1 MAYQMLK
8 QTQMNKTE
16 SKMELDMSKLN
27 LEQNGSQPDQNFCLD
42 DKDVPKK
49 RERSLN
55 HLIHLLK

>member
-1 MAYQMLK
+1 MTYQMLE

-16 SKMELDMSKLN
+16 SNMELDMSKLN

-49 RERSLN
+49 KE
-55 HLIHLLK
+55 KEV